1 MQLTFRAS
9 ASFVDK
15 AEITLKKANKTN
27 EQIMSDKQKQK
38 QKHQQRRKSQ

>member
-1 MQLTFRAS
+1 MQLTFRAG

-15 AEITLKKANKTN
+15 AETTSKKANKIN
-27 EQIMSDKQKQK
+27 EQIMSDKQK

>member
-15 AEITLKKANKTN
+15 AETTSKKANKTN